1 MSARHG
7 HHFGHGPNT
16 WKLDSAS
23 DLFGPVAD
31 FDGDGQ
37 KEVLVTSPT
46 HLGVLK
52 YSNGSFT
59 SITMVANGTNL
70 GGWTLNTGLDRF
82 GATADFNQG
91 GQDQVFVTSP
101 LGASFLTLASTA
113 KATSSGLTPNGSDLG
128 GWKLETSNNVFG
140 QAGNYITF
148 PAAFPIRPQL
158 FVSSPWGIAILVGLQ
173 VVAFFPNGPLPG
185 DQDSGDWHLQAG
197 ASLFG
202 PAADYDGDLQ
212 DEVLVTSSLGIGV
225 LSFGENLNVE
235 NGTAAGFAAVWET
248 IVLNG
253 DSVGSWSFDAK
264 TNNLGPAANYSPSYG
279 QPILGQSQSVGG
291 SLQGPVQAGVFV
303 TSPWGIGI
311 LKFPEWQGLSSP
323 MMQRNGAL
331 FGPLLQPDGTR
342 SGDWKLDTARDQF

>member
-1 MSARHG
+1 M
-7 HHFGHGPNT
+7 
-16 WKLDSAS
+16 
-23 DLFGPVAD
+23 
-31 FDGDGQ
+31 
-37 KEVLVTSPT
+37 
-46 HLGVLK
+46 
-52 YSNGSFT
+52 
-59 SITMVANGTNL
+59 
-70 GGWTLNTGLDRF
+70 GGWTLDTSVDQF
-82 GATADFNQG
+82 GATADFNQS

-101 LGASFLTLASTA
+101 HGVTFLTLAWSAT
-113 KATSSGLTPNGSDLG
+113 ATSNGLTPNGSDLG

-140 QAGNYITF
+140 QAGTYIAL
-148 PAAFPIRPQL
+148 PQAFGSRPQL
-158 FVSSPWGIAILVGLQ
+158 FVSGPRGIAILAPLEVL
-173 VVAFFPNGPLPG
+173 AFFPNGHLPG
-185 DQDSGDWHLQAG
+185 DQDSRDWHLQAG

-202 PAADYDGDLQ
+202 PAADYDGDLH
-212 DEVLVTSSLGIGV
+212 DEILVTSSSGIGV
-225 LSFGENLNVE
+225 LSFGENLNVQ
-235 NGTAAGFAAVWET
+235 NGTAGGFQAVWET
-248 IVLNG
+248 IVPNG
-253 DSVGSWSFDAK
+253 GSVGSWSFDAR